1 MSENTEKDFPV
12 IDDDALDA
20 ELKAEREQEEKAAA
34 EENFSR
40 VQQERDSAQARVT
53 ELEAQV
59 AELSAKPKGQPAH
72 VEHNDVT
79 AQTGNKGLDRLA
91 TLMGAK

>member
-1 MSENTEKDFPV
+1 MQK
-12 IDDDALDA
+12 
-20 ELKAEREQEEKAAA
+20 
-34 EENFSR
+34 
-40 VQQERDSAQARVT
+40 ERDNAQARVT

-72 VEHNDVT
+72 VEHNGAP

>member
-1 MSENTEKDFPV
+1 M
-12 IDDDALDA
+12 
-20 ELKAEREQEEKAAA
+20 
-34 EENFSR
+34 
-40 VQQERDSAQARVT
+40 QQELDNAQARVT

-72 VEHNDVT
+72 VEHNDAT